1 MTADFRQFAPA
12 TERNRS
18 FILALLQRVLPPQGT
33 VLEISSGTGEHAVF
47 FAPHLQPRSWIPSDV
62 DPIALA
68 SIAAWRDHSPSP
80 NLWPPIALDVQ
91 QPIWPLE
98 QSPLPLPLT
107 GWQDPLTAIVNINM
121 IHITPWTC
129 CEALMAGAGRCL
141 EPGGVLYLYGPFKR
155 GGVHTAPSNEAFD
168 QFLRSQNPEW
178 GVRNLEAVETI
189 AVSHGF
195 QLTTIEEMP
204 ANNLSL
210 VFVKI
215 TAFGSGSD
223 HGGNRSN

>member
-1 MTADFRQFAPA
+1 MTVDLRQFAPA

-18 FILALLQRVLPPQGT
+18 FILPLLQRVLPPQGT

-68 SIAAWRDHSPSP
+68 SIAAWQAHHPAP
-80 NLWPPIALDVQ
+80 NLWPPIPLDVR
-91 QPIWPLE
+91 QPIWPIE
-98 QSPLPLPLT
+98 QDPLPSPLT
-107 GWQDPLTAIVNINM
+107 NWQDPLTAIVNINM
-121 IHITPWTC
+121 IHIAPWHC

-141 EPGGVLYLYGPFKR
+141 GEGGVLYLYGPFKR
-155 GGVHTAPSNEAFD
+155 GGVHTAPSNETFD

-189 AVSHGF
+189 ALTHGLR
-195 QLTTIEEMP
+195 LTDIEEMP

-210 VFVKI
+210 VFSK
-215 TAFGSGSD
+215 
-223 HGGNRSN
+223 